1 MKIRR
6 LLAAVV
12 MALLLFPLAAGSVAG
27 KVFPIGDRLYGM
39 ADALFVSAGYAQPSA
54 SRPWTA
60 AEARNEMS
68 VLDTSVLDG
77 NQKRLYD
84 MIMEIIGGPVNEEL
98 LSVDVELSPEAY
110 FHTNEAYATD
120 EMWAHSFNERKP
132 FATIGIQAGLGPF
145 YTYCELGY
153 GWGRITNKDE
163 SESLEALAI
172 ENSGGWYG
180 LGAIVPVEDGNLRII
195 TKSDVYSRRFLFN
208 FPAIT
213 QIEIDVPRKTFFTL
227 AWDNFSFGI
236 YRGRKQWGTS
246 GIGNFIFDDHV
257 STLNYATFKVFGR
270 KFAFD
275 YTLMIPAQTYS
286 NSQTELFPAQFRR
299 IFAAHRLDVRLL
311 KNLTFAVSENVMYK
325 FDFPDVDVLNPASIY
340 HNNTNSILLNAI
352 AHMELQYVPVPGFR
366 AFMQFCLDQATAPT
380 EADTQDPAFALSGGL
395 EFVRVMEGGSLDL
408 GLECAWT
415 TPALY
420 RRNSVDFLIWTNN
433 DTNNPY
439 IRYPVFTYLGFRYG
453 GDAIVVSADAEYS
466 MFNGLG
472 FKANA
477 TVVCKGGF
485 SMTDSHNRD
494 NDNSDVPN
502 LHLKTPSDPV
512 SVWYIIQLGTEYRT
526 TLFGLPVNCFVD
538 VAWLSG
544 VRGWHGNAG
553 NDLQISL
560 GASIGTG
567 KQN

>member
-1 MKIRR
+1 
-6 LLAAVV
+6 

-39 ADALFVSAGYAQPSA
+39 ADALFVSAGYAQGST

-60 AEARNEMS
+60 SEARSEMS
-68 VLDTSVLDG
+68 RIDTSRLDG

-84 MIMEIIGGPVNEEL
+84 MIMEIIGLPGEKEII
-98 LSVDVELSPEAY
+98 SVDVEISPQAY
-110 FHTNEAYATD
+110 FHTNGAYATD
-120 EMWAHSFNERKP
+120 EMWAYSFNERKP
-132 FATIGIQAGLGPF
+132 FATIDIQAALGPF
-145 YTYCELGY
+145 YTYCEMGY

-180 LGAIVPVEDGNLRII
+180 LGAIVPVEDGSLKII
-195 TKSDVYSRRFLFN
+195 TKSDVYSRKFLFN

-246 GIGNFIFDDHV
+246 RIGNFIFDDHV
-257 STLNYATFKVFGR
+257 STLNYATFKVFGK

-286 NSQTELFPAQFRR
+286 NNQGELFPAKFRR
-299 IFAAHRLDVRLL
+299 VFAAHRLDVHLL
-311 KNLTFAVSENVMYK
+311 DNLSFCVSENIMYK
-325 FDFPDVDVLNPASIY
+325 FDFPDVDILNPASIY

-352 AHMELQYVPVPGFR
+352 AHLELQYVPVPGFR
-366 AFMQFCLDQATAPT
+366 AFLQFCLDQATAPT
-380 EADTQDPAFALSGGL
+380 EADTQDPAIAVSGGL
-395 EFVRVMEGGSLDL
+395 GFVKVMESGSLDL
-408 GLECAWT
+408 SLECALT

-420 RRNSVDFLIWTNN
+420 RRNNVDFLIWTNN
-433 DTNNPY
+433 STNNPY
-439 IRYPVFTYLGFRYG
+439 IRYPVFTYMGFRYG
-453 GDAIVVSADAEYS
+453 GDAIVASADAEYS

-472 FKANA
+472 LKANA

-485 SMTDSHNRD
+485 TMTDSHNSNHD
-494 NDNSDVPN
+494 NTDVPN
-502 LHLKTPSDPV
+502 LHLETPSDPV
-512 SVWYIIQLGTEYRT
+512 SVWYIIELGAEYRT
-526 TLFGLPVNCFVD
+526 TLSGFPVTCFAD

-560 GASIGTG
+560 GVSMGTRE
-567 KQN
+567 QN